1 MLFSHC
7 DISLTIRHK
16 HDLLELITS
25 NDHLIVALPSANKHI
40 GIERITLRNGLSFSF
55 FLV

>member
-25 NDHLIVALPSANKHI
+25 NDHLIVTLPSANKHI
-40 GIERITLRNGLSFSF
+40 GIERR
-55 FLV
+55 